1 MVMVGML
8 KSKLV
13 DNQENKRA
21 LEVVAKEEAVEVE
34 AANSGVMPL
43 EMLVVVAEED
53 NSIKDLALLTRLMAK
68 ATNMLIKSE

>member
-1 MVMVGML
+1 MVMVGMP

-13 DNQENKRA
+13 DNQENKKA

-34 AANSGVMPL
+34 AARRGVMPE

-53 NSIKDLALLTRLMAK
+53 NSIKDLALLTRLMPK
-68 ATNMLIKSE
+68 ETNI